1 MHRIL
6 QYDSSTPTRIDT
18 LLVQRARMP
27 TSRSTHVCTS
37 CVCMMYVHTTLY
49 TVYAYYTRVRA
60 RMHSMHRRVHH
71 I

>member
-27 TSRSTHVCTS
+27 TSRSTHAC
-37 CVCMMYVHTTLY
+37 
-49 TVYAYYTRVRA
+49 
-60 RMHSMHRRVHH
+60 VHH
-71 I
+71 VYV